1 MTSPKNPHDQ
11 GAKVSAAIA
20 IRTEHRNTMAEK
32 RAREISE
39 AGTFLPSVTDEQW
52 NDILD
57 RIGSGEISSHVMKD
71 FGLSPSTIT
80 AKARRDPAF
89 RERYKDALEDH
100 YVALAEDIRMVT
112 RGVEGYSTGDPRRDE
127 LVAKYDL
134 ALARQ
139 FANRVLGER
148 IAVDQRTVTI
158 NMNKGEQDW

>member
-1 MTSPKNPHDQ
+1 MTDKSPPSEHS
-11 GAKVSAAIA
+11 AKIKAALTV
-20 IRTEHRNTMAEK
+20 RTEHRLNMATK
-32 RAREISE
+32 RAQEISE
-39 AGTFLPSVTDEQW
+39 AGTFLPMIPDEQW
-52 NDILD
+52 DDILD
-57 RIGSGEISSHVMKD
+57 RIASGEITSHVMKD
-71 FGLSPSTIT
+71 CGFSPATIN